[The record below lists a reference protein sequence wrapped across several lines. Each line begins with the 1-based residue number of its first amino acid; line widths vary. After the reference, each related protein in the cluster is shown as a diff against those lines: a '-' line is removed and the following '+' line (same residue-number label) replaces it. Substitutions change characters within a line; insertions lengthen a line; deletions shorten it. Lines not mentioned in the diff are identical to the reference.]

1 MPTPDRADA
10 RVPAV
15 SAWYA
20 GLIRWGFAR
29 FYREFAWTYDTV
41 AALVS
46 GGQWA
51 AWGRAA
57 LPYVAG
63 ETLELGCGTGKL
75 QRALVQ
81 AGQRPF
87 GLDASP
93 QMLVLT
99 QRRMAAAGLPV
110 RLTRACAQ
118 NLPFA
123 PSVFATIVAT
133 FPTEYILDPATLAE
147 LWRVLRPGGRV
158 VVVLAAAFASDGPY
172 QRALDLLYRATLQRS
187 PNERPAA
194 APNSRL
200 GAALRAFGFAVEER
214 WEPVAG
220 HAVHLLI
227 ASRASDHAAHG

>member
-1 MPTPDRADA
+1 MPTPTGADL
-10 RVPAV
+10 RIPAIT
-15 SAWYA
+15 AWYA
-20 GLIRWGFAR
+20 RLIRWGFAR

-51 AWGRAA
+51 AWGHAA
-57 LPYVAG
+57 LPFVAG

-75 QRALVQ
+75 QRSLLQ
-81 AGQRPF
+81 AGQRSF
-87 GLDASP
+87 ALDVSP
-93 QMLVLT
+93 QMLALT
-99 QRRMAAAGLPV
+99 RRRLAAARLPV
-110 RLTRACAQ
+110 RLARAYSQA
-118 NLPFA
+118 LPYA
-123 PSVFATIVAT
+123 SSVFTTIVAT

-158 VVVLAAAFASDGPY
+158 VIVLAASFASDGLY

-194 APNSRL
+194 TPNSRL
-200 GAALRAFGFAVEER
+200 GVALRSYGFLVDER

-227 ASRASDHAAHG
+227 ATRAREHATHG